1 MRLHPPSLLWP
12 GAVICWTRCVLE
24 CFDLS
29 IPHSRSSQISV
40 LICTKTRGQS
50 HAAPTEHSMQGLYS
64 CGNVSIITAVVG
76 VGCIQLCQVF
86 ATMCDS
92 HLPSM
97 YVCVCVCVCV
107 CVMSTL
113 RKSYSIYLLFFCHVL
128 PSFGCYMCTCMCA
141 TKSISCTCT
150 LDATLPCFL
159 LYMYM
164 YMYVIP
170 STLNPDVQRYRTD
183 SEGDRW

>member
-97 YVCVCVCVCV
+97 YVCVCVCV
-107 CVMSTL
+107 MSTL
-113 RKSYSIYLLFFCHVL
+113 RISYSIYLFF
-128 PSFGCYMCTCMCA
+128 
-141 TKSISCTCT
+141 
-150 LDATLPCFL
+150 LPCIAKLWL
-159 LYMYM
+159 LHVYMYVCNQEYIMYM
-164 YMYVIP
+164 YSWCNFAMLFVVHVHVHVCNSLYSQSRCP
-170 STLNPDVQRYRTD
+170 KVQNWLWR
-183 SEGDRW
+183 G